1 MHLLGDQDFSQGLGG
16 LGAQR
21 AFARRI
27 SACFLVAL
35 FCLALAWPVEAP
47 AQSASRDIEA
57 VQRRLV
63 ELGYD
68 SGAVDGHFGP
78 RTSAALQAFQRD
90 RGLPATGR
98 PAGTTLLALFTHQPS
113 ATPADTRTPA
123 ANPPSLDAVLLKP
136 IQVAPQAPLAGD
148 SSHQGLVVEPALAV
162 RPMEPRPSIH
172 TNRSEPPAPLETMA
186 RPETRD
192 LWFNWA
198 AAALATI
205 GVIVLLPAVRLRQTR
220 RDATSDT
227 LRQPI
232 RSVDQATA
240 TTVRRGHVFGVD
252 VRVGSV

>member
-1 MHLLGDQDFSQGLGG
+1 MANLAVVREDF
-16 LGAQR
+16 QR
-21 AFARRI
+21 ARSYAAKASELAPEHPI
-27 SACFLVAL
+27 VQALVI
-35 FCLALAWPVEAP
+35 PP
-47 AQSASRDIEA
+47 EA
-57 VQRRLV
+57 VPFNEERTLT
-63 ELGYD
+63 
-68 SGAVDGHFGP
+68 AVTVDDIKATQQ
-78 RTSAALQAFQRD
+78 TSIEMREV
-90 RGLPATGR
+90 
-98 PAGTTLLALFTHQPS
+98 AGTTLLALFTHQPS

-186 RPETRD
+186 MPETRD

-205 GVIVLLPAVRLRQTR
+205 GVIVLLLAVRLRLAR
-220 RDATSDT
+220 RDTTSDA

-232 RSVDQATA
+232 RSDDQATA
-240 TTVRRGHVFGVD
+240 MTLRRGHVFGVD
-252 VRVGSV
+252 VRVGST

>member
-35 FCLALAWPVEAP
+35 FCLALGWPVEAP

-68 SGAVDGHFGP
+68 SGAVDGLFGP

-98 PAGTTLLALFTHQPS
+98 LAGTTLLALFTHQPS
-113 ATPADTRTPA
+113 ATPGCPIKST
-123 ANPPSLDAVLLKP
+123 LL
-136 IQVAPQAPLAGD
+136 
-148 SSHQGLVVEPALAV
+148 
-162 RPMEPRPSIH
+162 
-172 TNRSEPPAPLETMA
+172 
-186 RPETRD
+186 
-192 LWFNWA
+192 
-198 AAALATI
+198 
-205 GVIVLLPAVRLRQTR
+205 VRLSSCRAPRLKGTY
-220 RDATSDT
+220 S
-227 LRQPI
+227 
-232 RSVDQATA
+232 
-240 TTVRRGHVFGVD
+240 G
-252 VRVGSV
+252 

>member
-1 MHLLGDQDFSQGLGG
+1 MLGDQNFSQG

-27 SACFLVAL
+27 SACVLVAL

-68 SGAVDGHFGP
+68 SGAADGLFGP
-78 RTSAALQAFQRD
+78 RTRAALQAFQWD
-90 RGLPATGR
+90 RGLAATGQ
-98 PAGTTLLALFTHQPS
+98 PARATLLALFTHQPS
-113 ATPADTRTPA
+113 ATPADTRTPVGD
-123 ANPPSLDAVLLKP
+123 PPSLDAVLLKS
-136 IQVAPQAPLAGD
+136 IQVAPQAPLPGD
-148 SSHQGLVVEPALAV
+148 SSHEGLVFEPALAV

-186 RPETRD
+186 RSETRD

-205 GVIVLLPAVRLRQTR
+205 GVIVLLPAVGLRLAR
-220 RDATSDT
+220 RGTTSDA

-232 RSVDQATA
+232 RSDDQATA
-240 TTVRRGHVFGVD
+240 MTLRRGHVFGVD
-252 VRVGSV
+252 VRSWG

>member
-1 MHLLGDQDFSQGLGG
+1 MHFWLHLLGDQDFSQG

-27 SACFLVAL
+27 SACVLVAL

-68 SGAVDGHFGP
+68 SGAADGLFGP
-78 RTSAALQAFQRD
+78 RTRAAFQAFQRD

-98 PAGTTLLALFTHQPS
+98 PAGATLLVLFTDQPS
-113 ATPADTRTPA
+113 ATPADTST
-123 ANPPSLDAVLLKP
+123 
-136 IQVAPQAPLAGD
+136 PLAGD
-148 SSHQGLVVEPALAV
+148 SPHEGLVVEPAVAV

-186 RPETRD
+186 GFETRD

-198 AAALATI
+198 AAAIATI
-205 GVIVLLPAVRLRQTR
+205 SVIVLLLAVRLRLTR
-220 RDATSDT
+220 RDATSKA

-232 RSVDQATA
+232 QSDDQATA
-240 TTVRRGHVFGVD
+240 TTLHRGHVFGVD
-252 VRVGSV
+252 VRVGSI